1 MTDVTI
7 DSVYGK
13 SFEQSSVTDWKV
25 IDVDVPVT
33 KQFAQALRG
42 AFRSVTVDRTDKS
55 AVGLL

>member
-13 SFEQSSVTDWKV
+13 SFEQSAVTDWKV

-33 KQFAQALRG
+33 KQFAQILRG
-42 AFRSVTVDRTDKS
+42 DFRSVTVDRTDKS